1 LKRHAGPVV
10 HAAIAEYIE
19 KGGRDMNNPSA
30 YLTFLVTKFA
40 KEGIHDVEDTG
51 KTKKK
56 SDPTRKRK
64 DSSSSFVENKDS
76 KRSKPWTNSEIDMS
90 ISHQTSDSIKPINGN
105 SEQISSK
112 DLSSIFPSS
121 QRGRGRGYMQNV
133 RRR

>member
-1 LKRHAGPVV
+1 LKRHSGPVV
-10 HAAIAEYIE
+10 HAALAEYIE

-40 KEGIHDVEDTG
+40 IEGIHDVEDTG

-56 SDPTRKRK
+56 SDPTKKRK
-64 DSSSSFVENKDS
+64 DSSSYVDNKDS

-90 ISHQTSDSIKPINGN
+90 ISHQTSINGN

>member
-1 LKRHAGPVV
+1 
-10 HAAIAEYIE
+10 
-19 KGGRDMNNPSA
+19 
-30 YLTFLVTKFA
+30 
-40 KEGIHDVEDTG
+40 VEDTG

-56 SDPTRKRK
+56 SDPTKKRK
-64 DSSSSFVENKDS
+64 DSSSYVDNKDS

-90 ISHQTSDSIKPINGN
+90 ISHQTSINGN